1 MKSNYTS
8 LIIQRAKEGKLATV
22 DSGKNSQ
29 TFYDGE
35 KVVEIKD
42 KKDFLN
48 LAKNPNLKGWALV
61 GENAHLGSPR
71 GERSFSKAQPFTS
84 EELAQF
90 YQDAEKNDL
99 IIGLFPQ
106 QSTPRATV
114 YSQLEKNDLNDP
126 ISIHKLVTSFPQIS
140 LKKPNANFAETEVRK
155 EGYKHKANLNA
166 VLNAA
171 RFFDYSDSDPNAKF
185 IRDNIESISWLL
197 SKDAQD
203 AFNLNDRYK
212 VGAKKGKINTNK
224 ISMSQMYTILSILR
238 GKIGKNGEI
247 TEDLNYRESQGK
259 LCSWSFTKKYILNL
273 GPFHRNGGV
282 GRSNVMYHGERNYI
296 IRKAKE
302 EGFSLKSRNRGTF
315 TSEEDAVFVKYRTIY
330 RNSLKELFNAFSS
343 LLTAIPD
350 EVTHSIGTLRLSFDD
365 VKKSEQFTLFD
376 FD

>member
-29 TFYDGE
+29 TFYNGE

-71 GERSFSKAQPFTS
+71 GERSYSKAQPFTAK
-84 EELAQF
+84 ELTQF
-90 YQDAEKNDL
+90 YEDAEKNDL
-99 IIGLFPQ
+99 LIGLFPQ
-106 QSTPRATV
+106 QSTPRASV
-114 YSQLEKNDLNDP
+114 YSQLKKSDLNDP
-126 ISIHKLVTSFPQIS
+126 VSIYKLVTNFPKIS
-140 LKKPNANFAETEVRK
+140 LKKPNANFVETEVRK
-155 EGYKHKANLNA
+155 EGYKHKADLNA

-185 IRDNIESISWLL
+185 IRNNIETIARLL
-197 SKDAQD
+197 SPEAQD
-203 AFNLNDRYK
+203 AFSFDRYK
-212 VGAKKGKINTNK
+212 VGAKKGKVNTNK

-238 GKIGKNGEI
+238 GKIGEKGEI

-296 IRKAKE
+296 ARKAKE
-302 EGFSLKSRNRGTF
+302 EGLFLKSRNRGAF
-315 TSEEDAVFVKYRTIY
+315 TSEEDAVFIKYRTIY
-330 RNSLKELFNAFSS
+330 RNSLKELFNVFSN
-343 LLTAIPD
+343 LLTATPN
-350 EVTHSIGTLRLSFDD
+350 EVIRSFDD

>member
-8 LIIQRAKEGKLATV
+8 LIVQRAKEGKLATV

-29 TFYDGE
+29 TFYNGE

-71 GERSFSKAQPFTS
+71 GERSYSKAQPFTAK
-84 EELAQF
+84 ELTQF
-90 YQDAEKNDL
+90 YEDAEKNDL
-99 IIGLFPQ
+99 LIGLFPQ
-106 QSTPRATV
+106 QSTPRASV
-114 YSQLEKNDLNDP
+114 YSQLKKSDLNDP
-126 ISIHKLVTSFPQIS
+126 VSIYKLVTNFPKIS
-140 LKKPNANFAETEVRK
+140 LKKPNANFVETEVRK
-155 EGYKHKANLNA
+155 EGYKHKADLNA

-185 IRDNIESISWLL
+185 IRNNIETIARLL
-197 SKDAQD
+197 SPEAQD
-203 AFNLNDRYK
+203 AFSFDRYK
-212 VGAKKGKINTNK
+212 VGAKKGKVNTNK

-238 GKIGKNGEI
+238 GKIGKKGEI

-296 IRKAKE
+296 ARKAKQE
-302 EGFSLKSRNRGTF
+302 NFFLKSRNRGTF
-315 TSEEDAVFVKYRTIY
+315 TSEEDAIFLKYRTIY
-330 RNSLKELFNAFSS
+330 RNSLKELFNAFSD
-343 LLTAIPD
+343 LLT
-350 EVTHSIGTLRLSFDD
+350 VKSNLQSRNFDD
-365 VKKSEQFTLFD
+365 VKKSEQFLLF
-376 FD
+376 